1 MFTRDNT
8 YFIFANQTIYQI
20 EEVENRPFNVRVTC
34 FIRNCDSVN
43 SALVIVKNFNSLS
56 NFILN

>member
-1 MFTRDNT
+1 MFNRDNT

-43 SALVIVKNFNSLS
+43 SALVIIKNFNSLS